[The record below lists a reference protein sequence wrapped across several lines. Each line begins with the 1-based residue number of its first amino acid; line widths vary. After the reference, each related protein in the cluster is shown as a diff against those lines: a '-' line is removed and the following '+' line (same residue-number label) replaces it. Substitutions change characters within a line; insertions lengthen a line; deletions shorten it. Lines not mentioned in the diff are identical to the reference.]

1 MIMMHDICDSNFA
14 QTQFGQFKPSSSNC
28 HAMWGYSNA
37 NVCVCMAHTHLCACT
52 HHTHV
57 TSHAHVMCG
66 RADAPGTCTWHVQ
79 HLKNIVQ
86 ISHGKTNRNTFLGLK
101 LKPLGFK
108 SSHKTASYVSHF
120 VPCNGECPLSLEQG
134 RTPGFATIVLAY
146 VPNFWLCHKVLRSVY
161 GKITHKTS
169 NELMSLDVIFAAME
183 VACRFCR
190 CSNVSGAPLSR
201 CFTFN
206 N

>member
-1 MIMMHDICDSNFA
+1 M
-14 QTQFGQFKPSSSNC
+14 
-28 HAMWGYSNA
+28 
-37 NVCVCMAHTHLCACT
+37 CVHGTHTHLCACT

-86 ISHGKTNRNTFLGLK
+86 ISHGKTNKNTFLDLK
-101 LKPLGFK
+101 LKPAGFK
-108 SSHKTASYVSHF
+108 SSHKTASYGSHF

-134 RTPGFATIVLAY
+134 RTARIRHYRTGV
-146 VPNFWLCHKVLRSVY
+146 RSKFLTLPLSSPECLWQNYPQNIERINVSRCY
-161 GKITHKTS
+161 
-169 NELMSLDVIFAAME
+169 FCAAME